1 MGHLGHLKQEYRA
14 LVRRLEANQ
23 VAYPEPEEPAAWQG
37 WKEALEILY
46 TPEEAALA
54 ARLPWRPSSL
64 AQLESRLG
72 IPRAELQARFEPM
85 CEKGV
90 MMDLV
95 HPRTGEVRYLLSP
108 PLVGFIEFTMMRAH
122 DSIPKKRMA
131 EALDAYTHGDVTF
144 AREVFGGETVVGRA
158 VVHESAVAADVPEVL
173 DWERASSL
181 IADSSFCAVSLCFCR
196 HKAEHLGKRCDAP
209 IENCL
214 SLNGGAEHAI
224 RRGFARA
231 VERPEALEILKRAR
245 EQGLVQVAD
254 NVVKKPIYICNCCG
268 CCCEQL
274 GAINRY
280 GLAAVAPSGFLP
292 ARDDAACKGCSKC
305 ARACPIAAVTM
316 IPRRVDASAKSR
328 LLPRVDEARCIGC
341 GVCADACRNHALTMK
356 RAATRPPVPANAM
369 ERVVRMA
376 LERGH
381 LAQLLFDEGASRGA
395 GFLGDIVHALAKL
408 GPVQKAAASDALKS
422 RFVRYALGQMKGA
435 AAR

>member
-1 MGHLGHLKQEYRA
+1 MGHLGYLKQEYRA
-14 LVRRLEANQ
+14 LVRRLDANQ
-23 VAYPEPEEPAAWQG
+23 VAYAEPEDPTAWQG
-37 WKEALEILY
+37 WKEILEILY

-54 ARLPWRPSSL
+54 ARLPVRPSSL

-72 IPRAELQARFEPM
+72 IPSTELQTRLGLM

-90 MMDLV
+90 VMDLV

-108 PLVGFIEFTMMRAH
+108 PIVGFIEFSMMRAH

-131 EALDAYTHGDVTF
+131 EALDAYTRGDAAF
-144 AREVFGGETVVGRA
+144 AREAFGGETVIGRA
-158 VVHESAVAADVPEVL
+158 VVHESAVAAEVPEVL
-173 DWERASSL
+173 DWERASAI
-181 IADSSFCAVSLCFCR
+181 IADASLRGVSLCFCR
-196 HKAEHLGKRCDAP
+196 HKAEHLGKRCDTP

-231 VERPEALEILKRAR
+231 VECSEALEILKRAR
-245 EQGLVQVAD
+245 ERGLVQLAD
-254 NVVKKPIYICNCCG
+254 NVMKKPAYICNCCG

-274 GAINRY
+274 AAINRY
-280 GLAAVAPSGFLP
+280 GLAAVTPSGFIP
-292 ARDDAACKGCSKC
+292 ARDDTACKGCSKC

-316 IPRRVDASAKSR
+316 IPRRVDASAKNR
-328 LLPRVDEARCIGC
+328 LLPLVDEERCIGC
-341 GVCADACRNHALTMK
+341 GVCADTCRNHALTMK
-356 RAATRPPVPANAM
+356 RAAARPSVPANAM

-395 GFLGDIVHALAKL
+395 GFLGNIVGALARL

-422 RFVRYALGQMKGA
+422 RFVRYALGQMRGA
-435 AAR
+435 AR

>member
-23 VAYPEPEEPAAWQG
+23 VAYPEPEDPAAWQG
-37 WKEALEILY
+37 WKETLEILY

-54 ARLPWRPSSL
+54 ARLPVRPSSL

-72 IPRAELQARFEPM
+72 IPQAELQARLEPM

-90 MMDLV
+90 VMDLV
-95 HPRTGEVRYLLSP
+95 HPRTCEVRYLLSP
-108 PLVGFIEFTMMRAH
+108 PLVGFLEFTMMRVH

-144 AREVFGGETVVGRA
+144 AREVFGGETVVGRV

-181 IADSSFCAVSLCFCR
+181 IADSSLCGVSLCFCR

-209 IENCL
+209 IETCL

-231 VERPEALEILKRAR
+231 VERSEALEILKRAR

-268 CCCEQL
+268 CCCEML

-280 GLAAVAPSGFLP
+280 GLAAVTPSGFLP

-395 GFLGDIVHALAKL
+395 GFLGDIVYALAKL

-435 AAR
+435 AR